1 MSKTNYKEQINSFYN
16 EFFTQNRHNTLDP
29 VNVAWSSKEAQY
41 SRFKVLSDIGIDKD
55 STILDFGC
63 GLGHYTDYLFSNV
76 PDYNLKNYT
85 GLDINQN
92 YIDNCNHIRRGIR
105 FICGEIFDL
114 SESFDYVI
122 GSGVFTVMMPKNEIL
137 EAIAKAY
144 ELSNKGVAFN
154 FLTKDFLELPWVSSF
169 NQNEFF
175 QDEILPLYSNAK
187 LVTGYY
193 KNEDFTIYIYK

>member
-1 MSKTNYKEQINSFYN
+1 MSKTSYKEHINGFYN
-16 EFFTQNRHNTLDP
+16 EHLQENQHNILEP
-29 VNVAWSSKEAQY
+29 GNVAWSSKEAQY
-41 SRFKVLSDIGIDKD
+41 SRFEILTNIGIDKD

-63 GLGHYTDYLFSNV
+63 GMGHYVDYLFSNV
-76 PDYNLKNYT
+76 SDYKLKNYT

-92 YIDNCNHIRRGIR
+92 YIDKCNHVRRGIR

-154 FLTKDFLELPWVSSF
+154 FLTKDFLDLPWVSSF
-169 NQNEFF
+169 NPNEFF
-175 QDEILPLYSNAK
+175 QENILPIYGNAK
-187 LVTGYY
+187 LITDYY